1 MNIQQQINE
10 LQSQLDELKAQ
21 AAECEEPEI
30 DWSKMIGRNVI
41 VWDFNEDRYCSAAL
55 YGYDPSKEFPFNIG
69 PHKGMNWR
77 QARLYQGPTRPNWI
91 EWSGGECPVDDC
103 DVVLFEM
110 RSGEIDLCAIPSTIR
125 WSHVGANGDIL
136 RYTIIEP

>member
-21 AAECEEPEI
+21 AAKCEEPEI
-30 DWSKMIGRNVI
+30 DWSKMIGRLVEVRNCI
-41 VWDFNEDRYCSAAL
+41 DKDWLGPRMLEGYATGWD
-55 YGYDPSKEFPFNIG
+55 KPFTADG
-69 PHKGMNWR
+69 FYAEAK
-77 QARLYQGPTRPNWI
+77 LYQGPTRPNWI

-103 DVVLFEM
+103 VVVLFEM
-110 RSGEIDLCAIPSTIR
+110 RSGEIDLCAIPLTIR